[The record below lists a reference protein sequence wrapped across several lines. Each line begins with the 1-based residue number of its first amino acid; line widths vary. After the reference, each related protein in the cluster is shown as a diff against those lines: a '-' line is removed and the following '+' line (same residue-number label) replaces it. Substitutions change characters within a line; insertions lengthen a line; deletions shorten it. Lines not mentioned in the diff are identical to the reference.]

1 MIGPGVAR
9 YHLVDFTLN
18 NNTGQ
23 LQLYNALDVA
33 EVQNVATADFQTK
46 HKTEY
51 AHQWSARAPLHVPE
65 PDRPRSGPGWT

>member
-1 MIGPGVAR
+1 MVRLHGPGVAR

-33 EVQNVATADFQTK
+33 EVQNVAEGSKEFTADFQTK
-46 HKTEY
+46 YKTGY
-51 AHQWSARAPLHVPE
+51 AHQ
-65 PDRPRSGPGWT
+65 